1 MGKRF
6 SFKKGQPSIT
16 EIGKTRDR
24 IVFGFSELRPYSYVD
39 SHNDSGFFISFLDR
53 LKKLSSI
60 DWNTA
65 NVSTRHSYGLEKMNV
80 CDMTR
85 AAQSHVPEGMSSLLV
100 FRATGDNHVF
110 LGYREEN
117 VFQVIFVEYQFGD
130 VYRHSH

>member
-16 EIGKTRDR
+16 EIGKTKDR

-60 DWNTA
+60 D
-65 NVSTRHSYGLEKMNV
+65 LEYSQ
-80 CDMTR
+80 CLCP
-85 AAQSHVPEGMSSLLV
+85 S
-100 FRATGDNHVF
+100 F
-110 LGYREEN
+110 LWLGKDECL
-117 VFQVIFVEYQFGD
+117 
-130 VYRHSH
+130 